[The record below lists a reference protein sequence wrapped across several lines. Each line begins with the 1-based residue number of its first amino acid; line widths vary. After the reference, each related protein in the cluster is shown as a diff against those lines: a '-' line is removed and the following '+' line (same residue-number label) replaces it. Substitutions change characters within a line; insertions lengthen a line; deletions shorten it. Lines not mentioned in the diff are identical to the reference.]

1 VKTLTRGTATAVLGT
16 VIVAGVTLLG
26 AGVAGAAALQ
36 PPVRVPLPFTNHA
49 VFVQTDNPSGNQILA
64 YDQASDGTL
73 TPAGTY
79 DTGGNGGVET
89 GSVVDPLA
97 SQGSL
102 TLADNGHTLLA
113 VNAGSNS
120 VSVFRVYGAALALW
134 QVVPSGGGF
143 PTSIAIHGGLVYVL
157 NAGGTGSLQGY
168 VLVRG
173 TLRPLPGSNR
183 SLRLANTNPP
193 NYLAAPGQVG
203 FTPSGSQVIVT
214 TKNSGSD
221 IDVFSVGFD
230 GLLSLTP
237 VVNASATPVPF
248 AFSFDSAGHIVVT
261 EAGTSDVSVYGI
273 NANET
278 LTSLGSVT
286 DGQTAL
292 CWIATANGFFYG
304 SNAGSANLS
313 AFQVSSGGVPALVG
327 IAASTEAGTTDSAV
341 TPNDR
346 FLYVENGGAGT
357 VDEFHVNSDGTLFEI
372 GMVTG
377 LTAPMEGIA
386 AS

>member
-1 VKTLTRGTATAVLGT
+1 MLGT
-16 VIVAGVTLLG
+16 LIVAGVTLLG
-26 AGVAGAAALQ
+26 AGVAGAASFQ
-36 PPVRVPLPFTNHA
+36 PPFRVPVPFTNHA
-49 VFVQTDNPSGNQILA
+49 VFVQTDNTSGNQILA

-79 DTGGNGGVET
+79 GTGGNGGVET

-102 TLADNGHTLLA
+102 TLADGGHTLLA

-134 QVVPSGGGF
+134 QVIPSGGEF
-143 PTSIAIHGGLVYVL
+143 PTSIAVHGRLVYVL
-157 NAGGTGSLQGY
+157 NAGGAGSLQGY
-168 VLVRG
+168 VLAG
-173 TLRPLPGSNR
+173 GALRPLPGSNR
-183 SLRLANTNPP
+183 SLGLANTNPP
-193 NYLAAPGQVG
+193 NYLASPGQVG
-203 FTPSGSQVIVT
+203 FTPSSSQVIVT

-248 AFSFDSAGHIVVT
+248 AFNFDSAGHIVVA
-261 EAGTSDVSVYGI
+261 EAGTSDVSVYSI
-273 NANET
+273 NADNT

-286 DGQTAL
+286 DGQKAL
-292 CWIATANGFFYG
+292 CWIASADGFFFG
-304 SNAGSANLS
+304 SNAGSADLS

-327 IAASTEAGTTDSAV
+327 VAASTEAGTTDAAV

-372 GMVTG
+372 GMMTG
-377 LTAPMEGIA
+377 LTTPMEGIA

>member
-1 VKTLTRGTATAVLGT
+1 MKTSTKGSAAAVLGIL
-16 VIVAGVTLLG
+16 IVAGVTLLG
-26 AGVAGAAALQ
+26 AGVAGAATIQ
-36 PPVRVPLPFTNHA
+36 PPFRVPLPFTNHA
-49 VFVQTDNPSGNQILA
+49 VFVQTNNPSGNQILA

-73 TPAGTY
+73 TTAGTY

-102 TLADNGHTLLA
+102 TLADRGHALLA

-120 VSVFRVYGAALALW
+120 VSVFRLYGTDLALW
-134 QVVPSGGGF
+134 QVVPSGGEF
-143 PTSIAIHGGLVYVL
+143 PTSIAVHGGLVYVL
-157 NAGGTGSLQGY
+157 NAGGAGSLQGY

-173 TLRPLPGSNR
+173 TLRPVPGSNR
-183 SLRLANTNPP
+183 SLGLANTNPP
-193 NYLAAPGQVG
+193 NYLASPGQVG
-203 FTPSGSQVIVT
+203 FSPGGSQVIVT

-248 AFSFDSAGHIVVT
+248 AFSFDSAGHIVVA
-261 EAGTSDVSVYGI
+261 EAGTSDVSVYSI
-273 NANET
+273 NADNT

-313 AFQVSSGGVPALVG
+313 AFQVSPGGVPALVG
-327 IAASTEAGTTDSAV
+327 VAASTEAGTTDAAV

-377 LTAPMEGIA
+377 LAIPMEGIA